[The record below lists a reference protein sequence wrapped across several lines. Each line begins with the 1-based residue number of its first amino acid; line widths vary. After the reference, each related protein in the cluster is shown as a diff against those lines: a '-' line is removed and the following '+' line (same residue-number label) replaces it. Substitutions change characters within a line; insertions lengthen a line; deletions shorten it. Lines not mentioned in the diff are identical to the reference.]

1 MAEGLTG
8 ELRLRVAVRG
18 GRSVAARQ
26 FHQGALR
33 VLRPHYLDRSGQV
46 SYTVINPGGAYFG
59 ADRYG
64 IEVDVEEDAS
74 LLLTTQSATK
84 VYRTPQ
90 GPARQDMTLRLGP
103 GAVLEYVPDQL
114 IVYRGGSYLQD
125 TRVVM
130 DPSASV
136 LLAEVITPGWSP
148 TAEPFRYD
156 RLGMRTEVTVDPGG
170 DPRRLVVDQLRLH
183 PAEGQGLTGMGMLEG
198 HSNTGQLLV
207 ADRRLDADLVAELT
221 EVVDASDTVSGIT
234 RAGTG
239 RAHGVDCV
247 SVRSL
252 AASTARITALH
263 HALADLLR
271 ARWRDQ
277 SPLALR
283 KY

>member
-1 MAEGLTG
+1 
-8 ELRLRVAVRG
+8 
-18 GRSVAARQ
+18 
-26 FHQGALR
+26 
-33 VLRPHYLDRSGQV
+33 
-46 SYTVINPGGAYFG
+46 
-59 ADRYG
+59 
-64 IEVDVEEDAS
+64 
-74 LLLTTQSATK
+74 
-84 VYRTPQ
+84 
-90 GPARQDMTLRLGP
+90 
-103 GAVLEYVPDQL
+103 
-114 IVYRGGSYLQD
+114 
-125 TRVVM
+125 
-130 DPSASV
+130 
-136 LLAEVITPGWSP
+136 
-148 TAEPFRYD
+148 
-156 RLGMRTEVTVDPGG
+156 MRTEVTVDPGG

-198 HSNTGQLLV
+198 HSHTGQLLV

>member
-156 RLGMRTEVTVDPGG
+156 RLGMRTEVT
-170 DPRRLVVDQLRLH
+170 L
-183 PAEGQGLTGMGMLEG
+183 
-198 HSNTGQLLV
+198 
-207 ADRRLDADLVAELT
+207 
-221 EVVDASDTVSGIT
+221 
-234 RAGTG
+234 
-239 RAHGVDCV
+239 
-247 SVRSL
+247 SL
-252 AASTARITALH
+252 IH
-263 HALADLLR
+263 I
-271 ARWRDQ
+271 
-277 SPLALR
+277 
-283 KY
+283 